1 MRLTRRAV
9 LKLVPSGVA
18 AALLAACRQQAALL
32 PTPSATPP
40 AGSPEPIARTFLSA
54 WQADD
59 FDTMYALLD
68 DESQARI
75 TRDDFVQTYRQLF
88 DEATI
93 YAFETTLVAA
103 GRLDATTA
111 AADFDAVYRTR
122 LVGDLVVRPRL
133 PMTLVGETWRIRW
146 TPATIIPQLGE
157 GNVLRLFKRTST
169 RGVIYDRQRNI
180 LATQGAIVVV
190 GVVPGRIQ
198 DEPTMLNVLSA
209 LLNKA
214 PADIAALYANQPPD
228 WFIPVGRIAFE
239 TFQEQYDTLA
249 AIPGLDFREQA
260 ARSYPQGSTAA
271 HVLGYVGP
279 ISREELAALG
289 ERGYEEDDIVG
300 KMGLEKAAE
309 EWLAG
314 KKGGRLAVLT
324 PEGQEV
330 ATLAD
335 VPAQQ
340 SLSLHTSLDVGLQ
353 QVAEAVLDGK
363 RGSVVV
369 LDVKTGRVLALASAP
384 TFDPNAMSNLLDLQ
398 QRLAFINRA
407 DQPLLNRATQ
417 GAYPPG
423 SVFKIVSMA
432 TALQERLFATT
443 STFNCPGYWDRLG
456 IRMNCWK
463 SSGHGTIDLSNGLV
477 ESCDVVFY
485 EVGLAAYNRDPNLL
499 QTYARRFG
507 LGALTGVELDESAG
521 LVPDN
526 EWKVSV
532 QGVGWTPGD
541 SVNMAIGQGFLLTTP
556 LQIARMM
563 AAIANGGTLYRPQII
578 VSAEDPTGER
588 PPLTFEPQVDG
599 TLDLAPEHLQA
610 IRDALL
616 RVTQPPRGTA
626 SHIFREFPV
635 PVAGKTGTAEAPG
648 VAPHAWFAAYAP
660 APTPEIAVVAMAE
673 NAGEGSGVAA
683 PMVREVLAHY
693 FGVAAQG

>member
-1 MRLTRRAV
+1 RA
-9 LKLVPSGVA
+9 
-18 AALLAACRQQAALL
+18 
-32 PTPSATPP
+32 ATP
-40 AGSPEPIARTFLSA
+40 
-54 WQADD
+54 
-59 FDTMYALLD
+59 
-68 DESQARI
+68 
-75 TRDDFVQTYRQLF
+75 
-88 DEATI
+88 
-93 YAFETTLVAA
+93 
-103 GRLDATTA
+103 A

-432 TALQERLFATT
+432 TALQEGLFATT

-599 TLDLAPEHLQA
+599 TLDLAPEYLQA

>member
-40 AGSPEPIARTFLSA
+40 AESPEPIARTFLSA

-75 TRDDFVQTYRQLF
+75 TRDDFEQTYRQIF

-103 GRLDATTA
+103 GRVDATTA

-340 SLSLHTSLDVGLQ
+340 SLSLHTSLDVELQ

-432 TALQERLFATT
+432 TALQEGLFATT

-626 SHIFREFPV
+626 SHIFRDFPV